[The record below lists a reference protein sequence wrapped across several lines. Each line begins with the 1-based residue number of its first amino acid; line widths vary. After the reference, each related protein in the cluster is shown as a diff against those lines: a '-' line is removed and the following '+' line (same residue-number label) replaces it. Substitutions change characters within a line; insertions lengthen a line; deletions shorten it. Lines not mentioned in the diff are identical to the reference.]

1 MKWQMCRFQQY
12 KSIGEIVQNKSGT
25 HNSNT
30 DIGSHKINDD
40 SAEETH
46 QTQGR
51 ATWRQPSRTWNW
63 T

>member
-1 MKWQMCRFQQY
+1 MCRFQQY

-30 DIGSHKINDD
+30 DIGSHKINDN

-46 QTQGR
+46 GIEHKR
-51 ATWRQPSRTWNW
+51 VSNLHERFI
-63 T
+63 